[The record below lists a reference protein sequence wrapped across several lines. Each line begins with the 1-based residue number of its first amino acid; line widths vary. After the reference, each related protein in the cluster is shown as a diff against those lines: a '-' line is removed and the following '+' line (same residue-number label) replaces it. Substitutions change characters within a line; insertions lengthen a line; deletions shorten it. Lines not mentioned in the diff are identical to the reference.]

1 MNETIK
7 VPRSK
12 LLTRYYTDH
21 NWETQKR
28 RYADEDIRHL
38 YFDERLSKSDIARKL
53 GIANSTV
60 GRAFKR
66 NGWETRSLPKKE
78 NPEEARRLYEQG
90 LTHKEI
96 AKKLGVSRRTAGKYL
111 EELGVKSKRRSK
123 YKSDA
128 ERKCAKTEQARKR
141 RMIVQELRDK
151 LFGTECR
158 VCGIDGD
165 KRKIAIHNRN
175 FAEHG
180 INALWNLSFLQTLN
194 PEEWSALCVMCHR
207 GVHWANSQLGMD
219 WQAVE
224 DRVKR
229 RTLEESKQKISTQS
243 QGEQSA
249 FDRDGSLRN
258 LEGEVEDI
266 RRALFGGEC
275 YFCGTIPEGK
285 KLVIHR
291 KDGAPHRGSLLWSK
305 ERLRELKLEEWQA
318 LCTKHHRYVHWAM
331 RNLGLKWDDIDSAFL
346 KNKR

>member
-1 MNETIK
+1 MNETTK
-7 VPRSK
+7 LFRLK
-12 LLTRYYTDH
+12 LLSQYYKDC
-21 NWETQKR
+21 NWETEKR

-60 GRAFKR
+60 GRTFKR
-66 NGWETRSLPKKE
+66 NGWEILPLPKKGD
-78 NPEEARRLYEQG
+78 PEEARRLYEQG

-96 AKKLGVSRRTAGKYL
+96 AKKLEISRRTAGKYL

-128 ERKCAKTEQARKR
+128 EKKCAKKEQARKR
-141 RMIVQELRDK
+141 CSIVQELRDK

-158 VCGIDGD
+158 VCGVDRD
-165 KRKIAIHNRN
+165 KRKIIIHNRN
-175 FAEHG
+175 FVEHG
-180 INALWNLSFLQTLN
+180 INALWNLSFLKTLD

-224 DRVKR
+224 DRVKQK
-229 RTLEESKQKISTQS
+229 TLEESKRKISTQS
-243 QGEQSA
+243 QDEQFAS
-249 FDRDGSLRN
+249 DKGGSLHN
-258 LEGEVEDI
+258 LEGEVKDI
-266 RRALFGGEC
+266 RRALFGDEC

-291 KDGAPHRGSLLWSK
+291 KNGAPHRGSLLWSK
-305 ERLRELKLEEWQA
+305 ERLRGLKPEEWIA
-318 LCTKHHRYVHWAM
+318 SCTKHHRYVHWAM
-331 RNLGLKWDDIDSAFL
+331 KNLGLKWDDIDSAL
-346 KNKR
+346 LRTRR